1 MSQKQQQQ
9 PKQNLGLD
17 LTETLVDVR
26 PSAVQFNLDL
36 QDVEAFASDLLA
48 EEGFEPIAIAS
59 NVIRAAGQNQVVIAA
74 VYDRNNKVFQTS
86 SANISP
92 MLRDR
97 IPATSL
103 QASSEFTSALLPI
116 ADLNDRNKPR
126 IATREGKAVCY
137 LDIFSIVELMLAVK
151 RNVHEL
157 TIRVIDGGRVR
168 LEVTKTYQGGKKRN
182 HNKGGNF
189 SNLLR

>member
-1 MSQKQQQQ
+1 MSQKQQQS
-9 PKQNLGLD
+9 KHNLGLD

-36 QDVEAFASDLLA
+36 TDVEAFASDLLA
-48 EEGFEPIAIAS
+48 DQGFEPIAIAS
-59 NVIRAAGQNQVVIAA
+59 DVIRAAGQNQIVIAA

-86 SANISP
+86 NSNISP

-97 IPATSL
+97 IPSTSL
-103 QASSEFTSALLPI
+103 HTSPEFTSALVPI
-116 ADLNDRNKPR
+116 AEVNDRNKPR
-126 IATREGKAVCY
+126 ITTREGKAVCH

-157 TIRVIDGGRVR
+157 TIRVIDGGRTR
-168 LEVTKTYQGGKKRN
+168 LEVNKTYQGSGRKKQNR
-182 HNKGGNF
+182 GGNF